1 MARWWSGSTGSR
13 RTPFDAPA
21 AAAAASLAAERRVA
35 GRSADVRDTFIAGIA
50 RARRA
55 AIATRNTRLVDGGGL
70 ILTDPWSP

>member
-13 RTPFDAPA
+13 RTPFDAP
-21 AAAAASLAAERRVA
+21 AAASLAAERRVA